1 MEDLVGPECARR
13 VIEWKERDHY
23 KAIYS
28 TILTHREQ
36 VEMALNRYAV
46 KW

>member
-1 MEDLVGPECARR
+1 MEDLVGPERARKA
-13 VIEWKERDHY
+13 IEWKERDHY

-36 VEMALNRYAV
+36 VEMVLNRYAV